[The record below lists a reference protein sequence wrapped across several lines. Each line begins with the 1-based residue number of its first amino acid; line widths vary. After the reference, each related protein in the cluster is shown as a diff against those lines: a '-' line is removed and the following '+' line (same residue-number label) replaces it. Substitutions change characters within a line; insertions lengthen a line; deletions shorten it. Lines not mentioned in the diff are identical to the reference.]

1 MARYSRLVKPLQQEL
16 LHLQVLRTERLS
28 PHWMRVTVG
37 GGDIDQFT
45 PMGYDQW
52 FRLFLPVGGD
62 EGLERI
68 PAKANR
74 MLGYLRY
81 LRIPEGMRPVMRN
94 YTVRS
99 HRPATQSGG
108 AELDIDFVLHGDS
121 VAGTAGPASSWAET
135 CTAGESIIVI
145 DEGLTFNP
153 ARGVDSVLLVG
164 DATALPAIAGI
175 AAALP
180 ATARGRAI
188 IEVPGIEDALEFDH
202 PDGLAVEW
210 VVQAAGSRPGE
221 AALDL
226 LSDIDIEPVG
236 LHAFVAG
243 EQGLATGG
251 RRHLVGRRGLSKDAV
266 SFCGYWRSTGDPT
279 ATHSSSATR

>member
-1 MARYSRLVKPLQQEL
+1 MARYSRLVKPLQQDL
-16 LHLQVLRTERLS
+16 LHLQVQRTERLS

-37 GGDIDQFT
+37 GGDIDRFT

-81 LRIPEGMRPVMRN
+81 LRIPEGTRPVMRN

-99 HRPATQSGG
+99 HRPATVSGG
-108 AELDIDFVLHGDS
+108 AEIDIDFVLHGDP
-121 VAGTAGPASSWAET
+121 AEGTAGPASSWAER
-135 CTAGESIIVI
+135 CAAGESIVII

-153 ARGVDSVLLVG
+153 ARGVDSVLLIG

-175 AAALP
+175 AASLP

-188 IEVPGIEDALEFDH
+188 IEVPDTEDALEFDH
-202 PDGLAVEW
+202 PDGLTVEW
-210 VVQAAGSRPGE
+210 VVQAAGSKPGE
-221 AALDL
+221 AALDRL
-226 LSDIDIEPVG
+226 TRIDVAPSG
-236 LHAFVAG
+236 LHAYVAG
-243 EQGLATGG
+243 EQALAAGG
-251 RRHLVGRRGLSKDAV
+251 RRLLVGRHGLAKDAV
-266 SFCGYWRSTGDPT
+266 SFCGYWRSADRHVLERADAP
-279 ATHSSSATR
+279 